1 MAYDVAR
8 VRGLHPSLGDGWV
21 HFDAPAGMLIPDSV
35 ATTVSTAFRRSG
47 PSTAGVHPS
56 ARRSAAVLDAAREA
70 VADLVNGDP
79 GGVVLGADRAALLS
93 SLAEAS
99 SSRAGLGY
107 ELVVSRLDDEA
118 NIAPWL
124 RAAHRYGAKVKWAEV
139 DIETGELPSWQWEG
153 LIGKSTRLVA
163 VTSASGTLGAVTD
176 LSAMTKLVHDV
187 GGLVVVDHSAAA
199 PYRLIDLQETDADVV
214 VVNAVCWG
222 GPPIGAMVFR
232 DPSLMNSF
240 GSVSTDPYATGPA
253 RLEVGV
259 HQFGLLAG
267 VVASIEYLASLDES
281 AHGSRRERLSVSMQS
296 ASAYLSRLFDYLMVS
311 LRSLPLVMLIGV
323 SQAMLHRERVGVA
336 PAGGMSAPPEGA
348 RVPVVSFAVQE
359 VPADRVVQRL
369 ADNGI
374 LAIANPS
381 SRALDVLGVNDV
393 GGAVTVGLAHYSTM
407 SEVDQLVR
415 ALASLG

>member
-47 PSTAGVHPS
+47 ASTVGAHPS

-70 VADLVNGDP
+70 VADLVNADP
-79 GGVVLGADRAALLS
+79 GGVVLGADRAVLLS
-93 SLAEAS
+93 LLAEAS

-107 ELVVSRLDDEA
+107 EVIVSRLDDEA

-139 DIETGELPSWQWEG
+139 DIETGELPTWQWES
-153 LIGKSTRLVA
+153 LISKSTRLVA
-163 VTSASGTLGAVTD
+163 VNSASGTLGGVTD
-176 LSAMTKLVHDV
+176 LRAMTKLVHDV
-187 GGLVVVDHSAAA
+187 GALVVVDHSAAA
-199 PYRLIDLQETDADVV
+199 PYRLLDIRETDADVV
-214 VVNAVCWG
+214 TVNAHAWG

-232 DPSLMNSF
+232 DPSVMNSF
-240 GSVSTDPYATGPA
+240 GSVSTNPYATGPA
-253 RLEVGV
+253 RLEIGV

-267 VVASIEYLASLDES
+267 VVASIEYLAALDES
-281 AHGSRRERLSVSMQS
+281 ARGSRRERLALSMQS
-296 ASAYLSRLFDYLMVS
+296 ADAYLNRVFDYLMVS
-311 LRSLPLVMLIGV
+311 LRSLPLVMLIG
-323 SQAMLHRERVGVA
+323 R
-336 PAGGMSAPPEGA
+336 PEA
-348 RVPVVSFAVQE
+348 QIPVVSFAVHK

-374 LAIANPS
+374 LAIANTG
-381 SRALDVLGVNDV
+381 SRVLDVLGVNDV

-407 SEVDQLVR
+407 AEVDQLVR

>member
-47 PSTAGVHPS
+47 ASTVGAHPS

-70 VADLVNGDP
+70 VADLVNADP
-79 GGVVLGADRAALLS
+79 GGVVLGADRAVLLS
-93 SLAEAS
+93 LLAEAS

-107 ELVVSRLDDEA
+107 EVIVSRLDDEA

-139 DIETGELPSWQWEG
+139 DIETGELPTWQWES
-153 LIGKSTRLVA
+153 LISKSTRLVA
-163 VTSASGTLGAVTD
+163 VNSASGTLGGVTD
-176 LSAMTKLVHDV
+176 LRAMTKLVHDV
-187 GGLVVVDHSAAA
+187 GALVVVDHSAAA
-199 PYRLIDLQETDADVV
+199 PYRLLDIRETDADVV
-214 VVNAVCWG
+214 TVNAHAWG

-232 DPSLMNSF
+232 DPSVMNSF
-240 GSVSTDPYATGPA
+240 GSVSTNPYATGPA
-253 RLEVGV
+253 RLEIGV

-267 VVASIEYLASLDES
+267 VVASIEYLAALDES
-281 AHGSRRERLSVSMQS
+281 ARGSRRERLAVSMQS
-296 ASAYLSRLFDYLMVS
+296 ADAYLNRVFDYLMVS
-311 LRSLPLVMLIGV
+311 LRSLPLVMLIG
-323 SQAMLHRERVGVA
+323 R
-336 PAGGMSAPPEGA
+336 PEA
-348 RVPVVSFAVQE
+348 QIPVVSFAVHK

-374 LAIANPS
+374 LAIANTG
-381 SRALDVLGVNDV
+381 SRVLDVLGVNDV

-407 SEVDQLVR
+407 AEVDQLMR

>member
-47 PSTAGVHPS
+47 ASTVGAHPS

-70 VADLVNGDP
+70 VADLVNADP
-79 GGVVLGADRAALLS
+79 GGVVLGADRAVLLS
-93 SLAEAS
+93 LLAEAS

-107 ELVVSRLDDEA
+107 EVIVSRLDDEA

-139 DIETGELPSWQWEG
+139 DIETGELPTWQWES
-153 LIGKSTRLVA
+153 LISKSTRLVA
-163 VTSASGTLGAVTD
+163 VNSASGTLGGVTD
-176 LSAMTKLVHDV
+176 LRAMTKLVHDV
-187 GGLVVVDHSAAA
+187 GALVVVDHSAAA
-199 PYRLIDLQETDADVV
+199 PYRLLDIRETDADVV
-214 VVNAVCWG
+214 TVNAHAWG

-232 DPSLMNSF
+232 DPSVMNSF
-240 GSVSTDPYATGPA
+240 GSVSTNPYATGPA
-253 RLEVGV
+253 RLEIGV

-267 VVASIEYLASLDES
+267 VVASIEYLAALDES
-281 AHGSRRERLSVSMQS
+281 ARGSRRERLAVSMES
-296 ASAYLSRLFDYLMVS
+296 ADAYLNRVFDYLMVS
-311 LRSLPLVMLIGV
+311 LRSLPLVMLIG
-323 SQAMLHRERVGVA
+323 R
-336 PAGGMSAPPEGA
+336 PEA
-348 RVPVVSFAVQE
+348 QIPVVSFAVHK

-374 LAIANPS
+374 LAIANTG
-381 SRALDVLGVNDV
+381 SRVLDVLGVNDV

-407 SEVDQLVR
+407 AEVDQLVR

>member
-35 ATTVSTAFRRSG
+35 ATTVSTAFRGSFPSAAG
-47 PSTAGVHPS
+47 PHPS
-56 ARRSAAVLDAAREA
+56 AQRSAAVLEAARVA
-70 VADLVNGDP
+70 VADLVGADP
-79 GGVVLGADRAALLS
+79 RAVVLGADRAVLLA
-93 SLAEAS
+93 SLADAS

-107 ELVVSRLDDEA
+107 EVIVSRLDDEA

-124 RAAHRYGAKVKWAEV
+124 RAANRFGAKVKWAEV
-139 DIETGELPSWQWEG
+139 DIETGELPTWQWES

-163 VTSASGTLGAVTD
+163 VTSASGTLGTVTD
-176 LSAMTKLVHDV
+176 LRAATKLIHDV

-199 PYRLIDLQETDADVV
+199 PYRLIDIDEIDADVV
-214 VVNAVCWG
+214 AVNAVGWG
-222 GPPIGAMVFR
+222 GPPIGALVFR
-232 DPSLMNSF
+232 DPTLINSF
-240 GSVSTDPYATGPA
+240 GSVSTNPHATGPA

-267 VVASIEYLASLDES
+267 FVASIEYLASLDES
-281 AHGSRRERLSVSMQS
+281 ARGSRRERLAVSMES
-296 ASAYLSRLFDYLMVS
+296 AASYMSRMFDYLMAS
-311 LRSLPLVMLIGV
+311 LRSLPLVMVIG
-323 SQAMLHRERVGVA
+323 R
-336 PAGGMSAPPEGA
+336 PEA
-348 RVPVVSFAVQE
+348 RIPVVSFAVQE
-359 VPADRVVQRL
+359 VPAERVVQRL

-374 LAIANPS
+374 LAISNAS
-381 SRALDVLGVNDV
+381 SRVLDVIGVNDV

-407 SEVDQLVR
+407 AEVDQLVR

>member
-47 PSTAGVHPS
+47 ASTVGAHPS

-70 VADLVNGDP
+70 VADLVNADP
-79 GGVVLGADRAALLS
+79 GGVVLGADRAVLLS
-93 SLAEAS
+93 LLAEAS

-107 ELVVSRLDDEA
+107 EVIVSRLDDEA

-139 DIETGELPSWQWEG
+139 DIETGELPTWQWES
-153 LIGKSTRLVA
+153 LISKSTRLVA
-163 VTSASGTLGAVTD
+163 VNSASGTLGGVTD
-176 LSAMTKLVHDV
+176 LRAMTKLVHDV
-187 GGLVVVDHSAAA
+187 GALVVVDHSAAA
-199 PYRLIDLQETDADVV
+199 PYRLLDIRETDADVV
-214 VVNAVCWG
+214 TVNAHAWG

-232 DPSLMNSF
+232 DPSVMNSF
-240 GSVSTDPYATGPA
+240 GSVSTNPYATGRA
-253 RLEVGV
+253 RLEIGV

-267 VVASIEYLASLDES
+267 VVASIEYLAALDES
-281 AHGSRRERLSVSMQS
+281 ARGSRRERLAVSMQS
-296 ASAYLSRLFDYLMVS
+296 ADAYLNRVFDYLMVS
-311 LRSLPLVMLIGV
+311 LRSLPLVMLIG
-323 SQAMLHRERVGVA
+323 R
-336 PAGGMSAPPEGA
+336 PEA
-348 RVPVVSFAVQE
+348 QIPVVSFAVHK

-374 LAIANPS
+374 LAIANTG
-381 SRALDVLGVNDV
+381 SRVLDVLGVNDV

-407 SEVDQLVR
+407 AEVDQLVR

>member
-47 PSTAGVHPS
+47 ASTVGAHPS

-70 VADLVNGDP
+70 VADLVNADP
-79 GGVVLGADRAALLS
+79 GGVVLGADRAVLLS
-93 SLAEAS
+93 LLAEAS

-107 ELVVSRLDDEA
+107 EVIVSRLDDEA

-139 DIETGELPSWQWEG
+139 DIETGELPTWQWES
-153 LIGKSTRLVA
+153 LISKSTRLVA
-163 VTSASGTLGAVTD
+163 VNSASGTLGGVTD
-176 LSAMTKLVHDV
+176 LRAMTKLVRDV
-187 GGLVVVDHSAAA
+187 GALVVVDHSAAA
-199 PYRLIDLQETDADVV
+199 PYRLLDIRETDADVV
-214 VVNAVCWG
+214 TVNAHAWG

-232 DPSLMNSF
+232 DPSVMNSF
-240 GSVSTDPYATGPA
+240 GSVSTNPYATGPA
-253 RLEVGV
+253 RLEIGV

-267 VVASIEYLASLDES
+267 VVASIEYLAALDES
-281 AHGSRRERLSVSMQS
+281 ARGSRRERLAVSMQS
-296 ASAYLSRLFDYLMVS
+296 ADAYLNRVFDYLMVS
-311 LRSLPLVMLIGV
+311 LRSLPLVMLIG
-323 SQAMLHRERVGVA
+323 R
-336 PAGGMSAPPEGA
+336 PEA
-348 RVPVVSFAVQE
+348 QIPVVSFAVHK

-374 LAIANPS
+374 LAIANTG
-381 SRALDVLGVNDV
+381 SRVLDVLGVNDV

-407 SEVDQLVR
+407 AEVDQLVR

>member
-47 PSTAGVHPS
+47 ASTVGAHPS

-70 VADLVNGDP
+70 VADLVNADP
-79 GGVVLGADRAALLS
+79 GGVVLGADRAVLLS
-93 SLAEAS
+93 LLAEAS

-107 ELVVSRLDDEA
+107 EVIVSRLDDEA

-139 DIETGELPSWQWEG
+139 DIETGELPTWQWES
-153 LIGKSTRLVA
+153 LISKSTRLVA
-163 VTSASGTLGAVTD
+163 VNSASGTLGGVTD
-176 LSAMTKLVHDV
+176 LRAMTKLVHDV
-187 GGLVVVDHSAAA
+187 GALVVVDHSAAA
-199 PYRLIDLQETDADVV
+199 PYRLLDIRETDADVV
-214 VVNAVCWG
+214 TVNAHAWG

-232 DPSLMNSF
+232 DPSVMNSF
-240 GSVSTDPYATGPA
+240 GSVSTNPYATGPA
-253 RLEVGV
+253 RLEIGV

-267 VVASIEYLASLDES
+267 VVASIEYLAALDES
-281 AHGSRRERLSVSMQS
+281 ARGSRRERLTVSMQS
-296 ASAYLSRLFDYLMVS
+296 ADAYLNRVFDYLMVS
-311 LRSLPLVMLIGV
+311 LRSLPLVMLIG
-323 SQAMLHRERVGVA
+323 R
-336 PAGGMSAPPEGA
+336 PEA
-348 RVPVVSFAVQE
+348 QIPVVSFAVHK

-374 LAIANPS
+374 LAIANTG
-381 SRALDVLGVNDV
+381 SRVLDVLGVNDV

-407 SEVDQLVR
+407 AEVDQLVR

>member
-47 PSTAGVHPS
+47 ASTVGAHPS

-70 VADLVNGDP
+70 VADLVNADP
-79 GGVVLGADRAALLS
+79 GGVVLGADRAVLLS
-93 SLAEAS
+93 LLAEAS

-107 ELVVSRLDDEA
+107 EVIVSRLDDEA

-139 DIETGELPSWQWEG
+139 DIETGELPTWQWES
-153 LIGKSTRLVA
+153 LISKSTRLVA
-163 VTSASGTLGAVTD
+163 VNSASGTLGGVTD
-176 LSAMTKLVHDV
+176 LRAMTKLVHDV
-187 GGLVVVDHSAAA
+187 GALVVVDHSAAA
-199 PYRLIDLQETDADVV
+199 PYRLLDIRETDADVV
-214 VVNAVCWG
+214 TVNAHAWG

-232 DPSLMNSF
+232 DPSVMNSF
-240 GSVSTDPYATGPA
+240 GSVSTNPYATGPA
-253 RLEVGV
+253 RLEIGV

-267 VVASIEYLASLDES
+267 VVASIEYLAALDES
-281 AHGSRRERLSVSMQS
+281 ARGSRRERLAVSMQS
-296 ASAYLSRLFDYLMVS
+296 ADAYLNQVFDYLMVS
-311 LRSLPLVMLIGV
+311 LRSLPLVMLIG
-323 SQAMLHRERVGVA
+323 R
-336 PAGGMSAPPEGA
+336 PEA
-348 RVPVVSFAVQE
+348 QIPVVSFAVHK

-374 LAIANPS
+374 LAIANTG
-381 SRALDVLGVNDV
+381 SRVLDVLGVNDV

-407 SEVDQLVR
+407 AEVDQLVR

>member
-47 PSTAGVHPS
+47 ASTVGAHPS

-70 VADLVNGDP
+70 VADLVNADP
-79 GGVVLGADRAALLS
+79 GGVVLGADRAVLLS
-93 SLAEAS
+93 LLAEAS

-107 ELVVSRLDDEA
+107 EVIVSRLDDEA

-139 DIETGELPSWQWEG
+139 DIETGELPTWQWES
-153 LIGKSTRLVA
+153 LISKSTRLVA
-163 VTSASGTLGAVTD
+163 VNSASGTLGGVTD
-176 LSAMTKLVHDV
+176 LRAMTKLVHDV
-187 GGLVVVDHSAAA
+187 GALVVVDHSAAA
-199 PYRLIDLQETDADVV
+199 PYRLLDIRETDADVV
-214 VVNAVCWG
+214 TVNAHAWG

-232 DPSLMNSF
+232 DPSVMNSF
-240 GSVSTDPYATGPA
+240 GSVSTNPYATGPA
-253 RLEVGV
+253 RLEIGV

-267 VVASIEYLASLDES
+267 VVASIEYLAALDES
-281 AHGSRRERLSVSMQS
+281 ARGSRRERLAVSMQS
-296 ASAYLSRLFDYLMVS
+296 ADAYLNRVFDYLMVS
-311 LRSLPLVMLIGV
+311 LRSLPLVMLIG
-323 SQAMLHRERVGVA
+323 R
-336 PAGGMSAPPEGA
+336 PEA
-348 RVPVVSFAVQE
+348 QIPVVSFAVHK

-374 LAIANPS
+374 LAIANTG
-381 SRALDVLGVNDV
+381 SRVLDVLGVNDV

-407 SEVDQLVR
+407 AEVDQLVR
-415 ALASLG
+415 ALASLS

>member
-8 VRGLHPSLGDGWV
+8 VRGLHPSLGEGWV

-47 PSTAGVHPS
+47 ASTVGAHPS

-70 VADLVNGDP
+70 VADLVNADP
-79 GGVVLGADRAALLS
+79 GGVVLGADRAVLLS
-93 SLAEAS
+93 LLAEAS

-107 ELVVSRLDDEA
+107 EVIVSRLDDEA

-139 DIETGELPSWQWEG
+139 DIETGELPTWQWES
-153 LIGKSTRLVA
+153 LISKSTRLVA
-163 VTSASGTLGAVTD
+163 VNSASGTLGGVTD
-176 LSAMTKLVHDV
+176 LRAMTKLVHDV
-187 GGLVVVDHSAAA
+187 GALVVVDHSAAA
-199 PYRLIDLQETDADVV
+199 PYRLLDIRETDADVV
-214 VVNAVCWG
+214 TVNAHAWG

-232 DPSLMNSF
+232 DPSVMNSF
-240 GSVSTDPYATGPA
+240 GSVSTNPYATGPA
-253 RLEVGV
+253 RLEIGV

-267 VVASIEYLASLDES
+267 VVASIEYLAALDES
-281 AHGSRRERLSVSMQS
+281 ARGSRRERLAVSMQS
-296 ASAYLSRLFDYLMVS
+296 ADAYLNRVFDYLMVS
-311 LRSLPLVMLIGV
+311 LRSLPLVMLIG
-323 SQAMLHRERVGVA
+323 R
-336 PAGGMSAPPEGA
+336 PEA
-348 RVPVVSFAVQE
+348 QIPVVSFAVHK

-374 LAIANPS
+374 LAIANTG
-381 SRALDVLGVNDV
+381 SRVLDVLGVNDV

-407 SEVDQLVR
+407 AEVDQLVR

>member
-47 PSTAGVHPS
+47 ASTVGAHPS

-70 VADLVNGDP
+70 VADLVNADP
-79 GGVVLGADRAALLS
+79 GGVVLGADRAVLLS
-93 SLAEAS
+93 LLAEAS

-107 ELVVSRLDDEA
+107 EVIVSRLDDEA

-139 DIETGELPSWQWEG
+139 DIETGELPTWQWQS
-153 LIGKSTRLVA
+153 LISKSTRLVA
-163 VTSASGTLGAVTD
+163 VNSASGTLGGVTD
-176 LSAMTKLVHDV
+176 LRAMTKLVHDV
-187 GGLVVVDHSAAA
+187 GALVVVDHSAAA
-199 PYRLIDLQETDADVV
+199 PYRLLDIRETDADVV
-214 VVNAVCWG
+214 TVNAHAWG

-232 DPSLMNSF
+232 DPSVMNSF
-240 GSVSTDPYATGPA
+240 GSVSTNPYATGPA
-253 RLEVGV
+253 RLEIGV

-267 VVASIEYLASLDES
+267 VVASIEYLAALDES
-281 AHGSRRERLSVSMQS
+281 ARGSRRERLAVSMQS
-296 ASAYLSRLFDYLMVS
+296 ADAYLNRVFDYLMVS
-311 LRSLPLVMLIGV
+311 LRSLPLVMLIG
-323 SQAMLHRERVGVA
+323 R
-336 PAGGMSAPPEGA
+336 PEA
-348 RVPVVSFAVQE
+348 QIPVVSFAVHK

-374 LAIANPS
+374 LAIANTG
-381 SRALDVLGVNDV
+381 SRVLDVLGVNDV

-407 SEVDQLVR
+407 AEVDQLVR